1 MNLLVT
7 GGCGFI
13 GSNFVHYIL
22 DNYPEYVLVNV
33 DKLTY
38 AGNPLNLS
46 GIEEKHQGRRYF
58 FEQADIADK
67 QSMEHIFEH
76 YQVDAVLNFAAESH
90 VDRSIDDPDPFL
102 HTNVL
107 GTQVLLECARR
118 QKTSRFV
125 QISTD
130 EVYGSL
136 GPEGK
141 FHEQYPLTPN
151 SPYAASKASADLMV
165 RAYVQTYALP
175 AIITRCSNNY
185 GPFQFPEKLIPLMY
199 LQAKQELPLPVYGDG
214 QNIRDW
220 IYVLDHCRGVDL
232 ALHKGRPGTAYNF
245 GGDAEKTNLQV
256 VECILK
262 ATGKPSS
269 LLRMVKDRPGHDRRY
284 AMDYNLAFQELD
296 WSPLYSFEQGL
307 TKTLNWYE
315 QNTLWLKQVQ
325 SGEYKSFMHK
335 WYKER

>member
-13 GSNFVHYIL
+13 GSNFVHHIL

-67 QSMEHIFEH
+67 QSMERIFEH

-90 VDRSIDDPDPFL
+90 VDRSIDDPEPFL

-141 FHEQYPLTPN
+141 FHEQSPLTPN

-269 LLRMVKDRPGHDRRY
+269 LLRMFKDRPGHDRRY

>member
-13 GSNFVHYIL
+13 GSNFVHHIL

-67 QSMEHIFEH
+67 QSMERIFAH

-90 VDRSIDDPDPFL
+90 VDRSIDDPEPFL